1 MPAAKTQES
10 HSTRPVRLNVAGRAA
25 IVAEE
30 LAKGF
35 PAPEV
40 PLKHTDAFT
49 LLVAVML
56 SAQCTDARVN
66 LVTPGLFAA
75 APTPADLAAMQ
86 VADVRTLIATC
97 GLADTK
103 AQRLV
108 EMARLLME
116 RHGGQVPSTFEELE
130 ALPGVG
136 HKTASVVMN
145 QAFGHPAFPV
155 DTHIFRLA
163 RRWGLSKG
171 KDVVKVE
178 ADLKRIFPRDTW
190 GALHLR
196 FVLWGRAHC
205 PARGCKP
212 TCAICARLG
221 VAGKVK

>member
-1 MPAAKTQES
+1 MFAAKCTGRMS
-10 HSTRPVRLNVAGRAA
+10 KARRAA

-30 LAKGF
+30 LARAF
-35 PAPEV
+35 PEPEV
-40 PLKHTDAFT
+40 PLKHSDAFT

-75 APTPADLAAMQ
+75 APTAAALAAMS
-86 VADVRTLIATC
+86 VPEVRALIATC

-103 AQRLV
+103 ARRLV
-108 EMARLLME
+108 DMARLLME
-116 RHGGQVPSTFEELE
+116 RHGGQVPASFEALE

-145 QAFGHPAFPV
+145 QAFGYPAFPV

-163 RRWGLSKG
+163 RRWGLSAG
-171 KDVVKVE
+171 KDVVRVE
-178 ADLKRIFPRDTW
+178 MDLKRIFPEDTW

-196 FVLWGRAHC
+196 LVLWGRTYC

-212 TCAICARLG
+212 TCAVCSRLG
-221 VAGKVK
+221 SA